1 MRSKVEKLL
10 SGDVQFR
17 HVASRKAMNTIE
29 YTPKQF
35 KELLDKV
42 NDLLEEND
50 KLKKDVAFWKNESD
64 VHFEELCKG
73 GEMKDA
79 LIITREALEECKAHY
94 LKVAEEYEGLPHMW
108 GLYKGKAEV
117 LIDLLKHFDED

>member
-10 SGDVQFR
+10 SGDVRFR
-17 HVASRKAMNTIE
+17 HVASHKAMNTIE

-64 VHFEELCKG
+64 VHFEELCK
-73 GEMKDA
+73 ERKR
-79 LIITREALEECKAHY
+79 IKE
-94 LKVAEEYEGLPHMW
+94 
-108 GLYKGKAEV
+108 
-117 LIDLLKHFDED
+117 LIDKACEWLEKYADEYASDYGMHNDFIYDFRSDMEE